1 MVPRLV
7 RALPLALLAFASAC
21 DRSAPALGQ
30 AQAAPAPAPEPAPLA
45 EDGPPPDRVGTEAE
59 EVALLPTSFPRDI
72 PLPEGLVPQSVQS
85 EHAGSYVALFTGELE
100 PEVVYEFFAKRLAAE
115 GWTIDKTRG
124 AGPEYGLFAQK
135 DQRIATVIAT
145 RLDGKLHVELGVYG
159 GS

>member
-1 MVPRLV
+1 MVARLV
-7 RALPLALLAFASAC
+7 RALPLALLALASAC
-21 DRSAPALGQ
+21 ERSAPAVGQ
-30 AQAAPAPAPEPAPLA
+30 AQAAPAPEPLPLA
-45 EDGPPPDRVGTEAE
+45 EDGPPPDPVGLEAE
-59 EVALLPTSFPRDI
+59 EVALLPASFPRDI

-115 GWTIDKTRG
+115 GWTIDKSRG